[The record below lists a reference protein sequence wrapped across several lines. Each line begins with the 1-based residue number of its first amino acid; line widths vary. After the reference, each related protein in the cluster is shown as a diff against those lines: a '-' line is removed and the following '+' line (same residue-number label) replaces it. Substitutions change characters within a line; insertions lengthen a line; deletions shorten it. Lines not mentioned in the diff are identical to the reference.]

1 MAATVDSLLNKNESD
16 LQSYVTT
23 LDEGD
28 LEGLFSQMWDAI
40 REVKLYA
47 GQPRNAASTEAL
59 TLSHLAFAIASHSG
73 VEPLRA
79 ESHRMMAYVLNA
91 DEQYDESIS
100 HYTKAI
106 EFFEKEST
114 GDKAARTRIGL
125 IAALSMTGQYQ
136 TAIEEAE
143 KADQWFLAN
152 RDEDGHARISVN
164 LGNLYHRL
172 DQHPRAVE
180 HHTAA
185 VKIFRKLQNRAALAQ
200 CYLNLG
206 DSLSVLDRFEE
217 SNRNFEKSR
226 KISQQLNLSELH
238 VQARYNQAYL
248 SFLRG
253 RYSTA
258 IEGFDELREYFNAQ
272 GSQRHSALCDLDEAE
287 IYLQLN
293 LTGDALT
300 LAKRSADSF
309 EQLTM
314 RYEQAKAMTFVGI
327 ALTHNQ
333 QGNEALQVFREAQQI
348 FEREKNLYWAAS
360 LELYRAQVHFLV
372 GRFWEARSLAASAL
386 EHFTELG
393 IPSKRA
399 MALVLLTRVGLE
411 LSSLEQASGYSE
423 QILNL
428 IQETPIP
435 LHLFPCYSINAQVA
449 EHRGDLERAHEFY
462 VLAAQEI
469 EIHRSNLH
477 QDELRVSHFK
487 GKQQVYEAL
496 VRLAFRKGNP
506 ANEAFE
512 AYNWCEHAKSRG
524 LVDLLAQHMPAA
536 PAQSDAS
543 LLNRIRTLREELNSY
558 YIRSES
564 NAPKA
569 GMALRS
575 GAEIDT
581 KKKEL
586 ASTLKELSK
595 QDPDYASLQKVGIV
609 SVEEVQR
616 VLPEDSTL
624 VEYFIARDEV
634 LAFLISKDRAV
645 VRRHV
650 CTRSRI
656 QHLYERLRLQLDTFL
671 IGNDY
676 VREYK
681 EQLLE
686 ATTDHL
692 SSMYT
697 ELIEPL
703 ADGIHTKHLIIVPH
717 GVLHYFPFHAFFDGK
732 DYLIDRHTISY
743 APSASVLR
751 YCIERKPVENA
762 TPLLIGVAD
771 ENAPMITRELKQLRQ
786 IFPQARSYFGRR
798 ATRRVFRREAAQAEF
813 VHVAT
818 HAMFRHDNPIFSSFK
833 LADGWMTALD
843 VYSIQCQTNLLTIS
857 GCKSGLS
864 QLTGEEELLGLMRG
878 FLYAGARSLLLSL
891 WDVNDRST
899 SVFMETFY
907 QSWQNGLS
915 KAEALRQAIQKVRSE
930 EPHPYFW
937 APFLLVGNH

>member
-1 MAATVDSLLNKNESD
+1 MSATMVHLLSKKEIDLRRYVTGLKHAD
-16 LQSYVTT
+16 LQ
-23 LDEGD
+23 
-28 LEGLFSQMWDAI
+28 GLFTEMWDAI
-40 REVKLYA
+40 RQVKLYA

-59 TLSHLAFAIASHSG
+59 TLSQLALSIADHTE
-73 VEPLRA
+73 VESLRA

-106 EFFEKEST
+106 QFFEQENT

-125 IAALSMTGQYQ
+125 IAALFMTGQYQ
-136 TAIEEAE
+136 TAIEEAQ
-143 KADQWFLAN
+143 KADEWFRATG
-152 RDEDGHARISVN
+152 DEDGHARISAN

-172 DQHPRAVE
+172 DQHSRAVE
-180 HHTAA
+180 HHGTA
-185 VKIFRKLQNRAALAQ
+185 VKIFRKLENREALAQ

-226 KISQQLNLSELH
+226 KLSQQLHLSELN

-253 RYSTA
+253 RYSDA
-258 IEGFDELREYFNAQ
+258 IHGFDQLREYFNAQ
-272 GSQRHSALCDLDEAE
+272 GSRRHAALCDLDEAE

-300 LAKRSADSF
+300 LAKRAAGSF
-309 EQLTM
+309 QQLAM
-314 RYEQAKAMTFVGI
+314 RYEQAKALTFVGI
-327 ALTHNQ
+327 ALAHDQ

-411 LSSLEQASGYSE
+411 LSCLEQASGYSE
-423 QILNL
+423 QILKL
-428 IQETPIP
+428 VQETPIP

-449 EHRGDLERAHEFY
+449 EHRGDLDRAHEFFT
-462 VLAAQEI
+462 LAAQEI

-487 GKQQVYEAL
+487 GKQQVYESL
-496 VRLAFRKGNP
+496 VRLAFRRGDP
-506 ANEAFE
+506 ANHVFE

-536 PAQSDAS
+536 PLQSDQS

-564 NAPKA
+564 NASKA
-569 GMALRS
+569 GVALRR

-586 ASTLKELSK
+586 ANTLKELSK

-624 VEYFIARDEV
+624 IEYFIARDEIM
-634 LAFLISKDRAV
+634 AFVISKDRV
-645 VRRHV
+645 LIRRHI

-656 QHLYERLRLQLDTFL
+656 QHLYERLRLQLDKFL

-676 VREYK
+676 VREYSA
-681 EQLLE
+681 QLLE

-697 ELIEPL
+697 ELVEPL
-703 ADGIHTKHLIIVPH
+703 ADALTTKHLIIVPH
-717 GVLHYFPFHAFFDGK
+717 GVLHYCPFHAFFDGTN
-732 DYLIDRHTISY
+732 YLIDRYTISY

-751 YCIERKPVENA
+751 HCLERKPIENA
-762 TPLLIGVAD
+762 TPLLIGVPD
-771 ENAPMITRELKQLRQ
+771 ENAPMITHEVKHLKK

-813 VHVAT
+813 VHIAT
-818 HAMFRHDNPIFSSFK
+818 HAVFRHDNPIFSSFK

-843 VYSIQCQTNLLTIS
+843 VYSIQCQTNLLAIS
-857 GCKSGLS
+857 GCKSGIS
-864 QLTGEEELLGLMRG
+864 QLSGEEELLGLMRG

-891 WDVNDRST
+891 WDVNDRTT
-899 SVFMETFY
+899 SVFMQTFY
-907 QSWQNGLS
+907 QSWLNGLS
-915 KAEALRQAIQKVRSE
+915 KAEALRQAIQKVRAE